1 MAFSDTYSPKRGPY
15 FMEAE
20 PGEYRGAVTVAAG
33 EVTQSLPLV
42 LQVYPLAPTI
52 GQLRKA
58 VQQEYA
64 RSDAALVSGLK
75 YVHPQ
80 SIDPVDEARAH
91 AVRQHTFRVR
101 TGLIRLFVFA
111 RPWALRRQFL
121 ASVAAVSCWNAWL
134 VVLLSQTLRHAG
146 PDRKTRSKLDYCHG
160 ASLSIPFPRR
170 PTNGPLAAR
179 RAYASPEA
187 YEGRCGVAGR
197 QRLEF
202 YSDRIQETNELDS
215 R

>member
-111 RPWALRRQFL
+111 GRR
-121 ASVAAVSCWNAWL
+121 VAAGGQPVCCAC
-134 VVLLSQTLRHAG
+134 RHDHG
-146 PDRKTRSKLDYCHG
+146 HCGGNSLHQLPPCHVG
-160 ASLSIPFPRR
+160 THGWWFSFLKP
-170 PTNGPLAAR
+170 
-179 RAYASPEA
+179 
-187 YEGRCGVAGR
+187 
-197 QRLEF
+197 
-202 YSDRIQETNELDS
+202 
-215 R
+215 